1 MSEENKNI
9 ARDDVY
15 LGTGFMQGRKRIK
28 VEGTTIPHDCLH
40 ELVEWAEEYNLPLI
54 ATGELEEILTK
65 YFK

>member
-9 ARDDVY
+9 SRDDVY
-15 LGTGFMQGRKRIK
+15 LGTGFMQGRKHIK
-28 VEGTTIPHDCLH
+28 VDNCGIPHNCLH
-40 ELVEWAEEYNLPLI
+40 ELVDWAEKYNLTLI